1 MANPNPTSYSEE
13 NMKRLI
19 KNLFY
24 MLIII
29 AIVYFVVHFFINPIV
44 VGGENFS
51 NHMKEM
57 IMEAENEEN
66 E

>member
-1 MANPNPTSYSEE
+1 
-13 NMKRLI
+13 MKRLI